1 MYASKYLSGFR
12 RSGKVGVVNGRSPAL
27 TNRAVGVATL
37 ARQHL
42 LERAEMPAESM
53 IRHLL
58 GMQAQAPFPPYF
70 GLWSRIAAFRAEEL
84 AESIENARV
93 VRIVLMRGTVHL
105 VTATDAAFLRPL
117 VQPVMD
123 TDLRT
128 NTQHRQALAGV
139 DPAAVATIGRGL
151 FADGPLWHSELGE
164 RLARE
169 FPGTSPS
176 SLVHA
181 ARNLIPLVQVPPRAV
196 WGQSGHVR
204 LLPLETW
211 TGVGVE
217 TNPSLERMLLRYL
230 AAFGP
235 ASVADA
241 QSWSGLTRL
250 GEVMER
256 IRPQLVTFTSESGAE
271 LFDLPDAPRPEP
283 DMRMPVRIVAA
294 FDNLLLSHAD
304 RSRVI
309 SVDSRAKLFTRNGV
323 FPPVVLVDGRVA
335 GEVKLTRERARSLI
349 SVVPY
354 RRLSKAHQA
363 SVAAEARRMSKFA
376 APDAAEHEVTFV
388 EVV

>member
-1 MYASKYLSGFR
+1 M
-12 RSGKVGVVNGRSPAL
+12 GRSPAL

-53 IRHLL
+53 IGHLL

-105 VTATDAAFLRPL
+105 VTAADAAFLRPL

-139 DPAAVATIGRGL
+139 DPAAVATIGREL

-164 RLARE
+164 SLALE

-196 WGQSGHVR
+196 WGKTGRVR

-309 SVDSRAKLFTRNGV
+309 SVDYRAKLFTRNGV
-323 FPPVVLVDGRVA
+323 FPPVALVDGRVA

-349 SVVPY
+349 TVVPY

>member
-1 MYASKYLSGFR
+1 M
-12 RSGKVGVVNGRSPAL
+12 GRSPAL
-27 TNRAVGVATL
+27 SNRAVGVATL

-53 IRHLL
+53 VGHLL

-70 GLWSRIAAFRAEEL
+70 GLWSRIVAFRAEEL
-84 AESIENARV
+84 AGLIENARV

-105 VTATDAAFLRPL
+105 VTAADAAFLRPL
-117 VQPVMD
+117 VQPILD
-123 TDLRT
+123 ADLRT

-139 DPAAVATIGRGL
+139 DAATVAVIGREL
-151 FADGPLWHSELGE
+151 FADGPLGHSELGE
-164 RLARE
+164 SLARR
-169 FPGTSPS
+169 FPDASPS

-181 ARNLIPLVQVPPRAV
+181 VRNLIPLVQVPPRAV
-196 WGQSGHVR
+196 WGKSGHVR
-204 LLPLETW
+204 LMPLEKW
-211 TGVGVE
+211 TGVDVE
-217 TNPSLERMLLRYL
+217 TNPSPERMLLRYL

-256 IRPQLVTFTSESGAE
+256 VRPQLITFTSESGAE
-271 LFDLPDAPRPEP
+271 LFDLPDASRPEL
-283 DMRMPVRIVAA
+283 DTRMPVRIIAA

-309 SVDSRAKLFTRNGV
+309 TADSRAKLFTRNGV
-323 FPPVVLVDGRVA
+323 FPPVVLVDGQVA
-335 GEVKLTRERARSLI
+335 GEVKLTREKARSLI
-349 SVVPY
+349 TVVPY

-363 SVAAEARRMSKFA
+363 TVAAEARRMSKFA
-376 APDAAEHEVTFV
+376 APAAAEHEVTFA